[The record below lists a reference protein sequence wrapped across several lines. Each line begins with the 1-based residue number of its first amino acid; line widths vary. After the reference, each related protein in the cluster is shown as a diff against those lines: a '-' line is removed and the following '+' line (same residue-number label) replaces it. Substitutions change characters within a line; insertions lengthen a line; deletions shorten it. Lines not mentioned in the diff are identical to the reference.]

1 MRRRTLLGYMA
12 SGMLVGTLSPRM
24 AVAADG
30 LTPSG
35 PIRVTA
41 SGTVLEGLDIAAENT
56 AIKLRGLRDVTIRNC
71 RIRHNLGDVT
81 GIAHGIDATD
91 VRGLRIENCEII
103 NAGAP
108 LRGPLRSD
116 DQCNIRVA
124 VGRDVTIDAVTVR
137 RGSTGIYLTEVRDS
151 RIAAL
156 ESHDMR
162 GPFPRGMALQYADCS
177 GTHTATDL
185 SDESIP
191 GTSHNEDSFSVYDSP
206 NVTLSRVVVPMMSD
220 AKSGRGL
227 VIEQFGSVDCVLDQ
241 AEFGWLF
248 NGSIGLHG
256 RRLSAV
262 GTRTRGWNRYSVR
275 GFAGST
281 QENQH
286 PPAMLAF
293 FSQIPSLRVE
303 HEYWATASSNLI
315 HNPDGNTGIRNLA
328 VDWKPELRVVRNA
341 FSWRPANLVPEFT
354 LPARV
359 GSYWLPNP
367 NTGADGLYGN
377 QLVPGAIL
385 AVLPGTYLHDPTSLA
400 WQWYRNGAPIPGE
413 TGMNYLVTEADL
425 GATLNVVESPANAAG
440 AGSPTISDTVQL

>member
-1 MRRRTLLGYMA
+1 MKRRTLLGYMA

-24 AVAADG
+24 AMAADG
-30 LTPSG
+30 LAPSG

-41 SGTVLEGLDIAAENT
+41 SGTVLEGLDIAADGT

-81 GIAHGIDATD
+81 GIAHGIDASD

-124 VGRDVTIDAVTVR
+124 VGRDVTIEAVTVR
-137 RGSTGIYLTEVRDS
+137 RGSTGVYLTEVRDS

-162 GPFPRGMALQYADCS
+162 GPFPRGMALQYAGCS

-191 GTSHNEDSFSVYDSP
+191 GTSHNEDSFSVFDSP
-206 NVTLSRVVVPMMSD
+206 NVSLARIKVPMMSD
-220 AKSGRGL
+220 APAGRGL
-227 VIEQFGSVDCVLDQ
+227 VIEQSGSVNCQVDQ
-241 AEFGWLF
+241 LELGWIF
-248 NGSIGLHG
+248 NGSLAMDGSQLRARGI
-256 RRLSAV
+256 
-262 GTRTRGWNRYSVR
+262 RTRGWNRFSVR
-275 GFAGST
+275 GLPGSS
-281 QENQH
+281 H
-286 PPAMLAF
+286 DGKYPPAMLAF
-293 FSQIPSLRVE
+293 GGTVRDLEVE
-303 HEYWATASSNLI
+303 HVYWDVGPSNHLY
-315 HNPDGNTGIRNLA
+315 NPNENRGIRSLPVNWDER
-328 VDWKPELRVVRNA
+328 VFVVRNS
-341 FSWRPANLVPEFT
+341 FPWRPSDRRPVLL
-354 LPARV
+354 LPARI
-359 GSYWLPNP
+359 GSYWLRNP

-400 WQWYRNGAPIPGE
+400 WQWYRNGVPIPGE